1 MDGRHYEIH
10 SRKRT
15 FFTFRDYY
23 SPFLST
29 SVRHPYKSYTQMEPP
44 ALTENFEK
52 KNKRVQVDVMK
63 YT

>member
-1 MDGRHYEIH
+1 MKFTAEN
-10 SRKRT
+10 KL

-52 KNKRVQVDVMK
+52 KEQTRTSGRYEV
-63 YT
+63 